1 MADSY
6 SPSSSNDSLTMSDD
20 GGQPRVEFTLD
31 DPSIMRAARDKTLYW
46 STVHKEL
53 THPDLFT
60 RADKTR
66 SRLIPDIES
75 IFNEL
80 SESKIRKIRHISRT
94 LSDPEPVE
102 RLKLR
107 LAGRSHGENHITME
121 DSVWIRCRDRIS
133 AEKIEA
139 KVGGIEWLESTEYS
153 PVYVYIE

>member
-1 MADSY
+1 
-6 SPSSSNDSLTMSDD
+6 MSDYK
-20 GGQPRVEFTLD
+20 GQPGVELTLD
-31 DPSIMRAARDKTLYW
+31 DPNIVRAARDKTLYW

-60 RADKTR
+60 RADRTR
-66 SRLIPDIES
+66 RRLVSDIERT
-75 IFNEL
+75 FNEL
-80 SESKIRKIRHISRT
+80 SESKMRKIRHMSRT

-121 DSVWIRCRDRIS
+121 DSVWIRCSDHIS
-133 AEKIEA
+133 AERIEA
-139 KVGGIEWLESTEYS
+139 KVGEIEWLESTEYS